1 MSPKDVYR
9 KKVRHY
15 NQPGDAHFLTF
26 SCYRRLSLLSNDRTR
41 LWFVNALAK
50 ARVTHAF
57 HLWAWVIMPEHVHLL
72 IWPRLPEYEMSHILS
87 SIKQPVGTK
96 AIQYLQRHAARCL
109 KELTLVN
116 RNRTYHRFW
125 QCGSGYDENLDKP
138 QVIHDVIDYIHQN
151 PVRRGLVARA
161 EDWIWSSARDWAGLD
176 SPLIC
181 VDRTVPPLEIIE
193 R

>member
-1 MSPKDVYR
+1 MSIARRSDTTINQVTCTS
-9 KKVRHY
+9 RHSRVIVAS
-15 NQPGDAHFLTF
+15 PC
-26 SCYRRLSLLSNDRTR
+26 SRTIER
-41 LWFVNALAK
+41 DCGSSTSLAK

-125 QCGSGYDENLDKP
+125 QCGSGYDQHTAAHARSAKCVTGP
-138 QVIHDVIDYIHQN
+138 QRTGALLKRPVPCASNELPGPRGNGWNAVTFEQWHDVK
-151 PVRRGLVARA
+151 P
-161 EDWIWSSARDWAGLD
+161 
-176 SPLIC
+176 
-181 VDRTVPPLEIIE
+181 
-193 R
+193 